1 MTPRSLRNLP
11 RAVRQAA
18 DPNAVPTALTAG
30 RYPATTP
37 VNSPYRPRPGR
48 VWSIR

>member
-18 DPNAVPTALTAG
+18 DPNAVPAPLRGHYPANSPVNG
-30 RYPATTP
+30 RYQ
-37 VNSPYRPRPGR
+37 PRPGR
-48 VWSIR
+48 LWSIR

>member
-1 MTPRSLRNLP
+1 MSPRILS

-18 DPNAVPTALTAG
+18 DPNAVPTAFTAG

-48 VWSIR
+48 VWSTR